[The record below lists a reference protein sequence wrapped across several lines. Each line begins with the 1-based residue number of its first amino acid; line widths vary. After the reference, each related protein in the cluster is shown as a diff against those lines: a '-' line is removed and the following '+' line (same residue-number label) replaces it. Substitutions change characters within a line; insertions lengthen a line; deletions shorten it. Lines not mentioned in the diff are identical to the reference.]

1 MFCGV
6 WFSSGSVIIFCWHA
20 VGFRGN
26 VPFAVCVSRF
36 LRGVRCRCG
45 GWELYSGRE
54 HLWFFVSVLGRSVDA
69 LAHVADEGRC
79 SLRYSSGSWQTSC
92 DPRVS
97 EWGNPTGVVSGYPHL
112 NV

>member
-1 MFCGV
+1 MLLGFGVMCPLPSVFPVFCGGCGV
-6 WFSSGSVIIFCWHA
+6 GAVVGNCIVDASIF
-20 VGFRGN
+20 G
-26 VPFAVCVSRF
+26 
-36 LRGVRCRCG
+36 
-45 GWELYSGRE
+45 
-54 HLWFFVSVLGRSVDA
+54 FFVSVLGRSVDA

-97 EWGNPTGVVSGYPHL
+97 EWGNPAGVVSGYPHL